1 MQQQQINISKLHIVL
16 IVLLPG
22 CRRLFDATTREREI
36 NAFTLQILTVASC
49 SSHTH
54 THIHAHIDA
63 HTRTPTLC
71 LGTLSRHQFCVS
83 QHKVVFRLLDW
94 LHASVR
100 VAVCKVCVY
109 VCVCEVYVCVCA
121 VSICVCLA
129 VPGLMWDLS

>member
-54 THIHAHIDA
+54 IHTCTHRRT
-63 HTRTPTLC
+63 HTHTHSLHS
-71 LGTLSRHQFCVS
+71 GTLSRHQFCVS

-100 VAVCKVCVY
+100 VAVCEVC
-109 VCVCEVYVCVCA
+109 VCVCEVCVCVCA